1 MLASVLIE
9 YSVKSL
15 NKVFD
20 YKIPSSIK
28 NLKVGHKVSVPFASK
43 EVEGFV
49 LNIHDNEDK
58 SLEYREITKIVES
71 DFYLN
76 DELLM
81 LGKTMSNNLV
91 CNLISCYQAMLPKAL
106 KASLKTN
113 INRKYQTIVYLNEEY
128 DIDTYIET
136 HKRNKAEINILEELK
151 ISESNK
157 SNFNSAAIKKLI
169 EKKIVL
175 EEKSELYRESK
186 IEKEKKKN
194 IELTPIQ
201 IEAYENII
209 NSSEDKF
216 LLYGVTGSGKTE
228 VYIKLIEN
236 MLKSKKTSIVLVPE
250 ISLTP
255 QIVARFKT
263 VFKDNV
269 AIFHSALSE
278 GEKYDEY
285 RKIMRGEISVVVG
298 ARSAIFMPLNNLG
311 LIIIDECQSATYKQE
326 NNPKYNAIDIAFE
339 RAKYNKAKV
348 IMGSATPSLEQFAR
362 AKKGVYKLIEL
373 KSRIS
378 GRFPSIEL
386 VDMEIESKKHN
397 YIISS
402 KLDTAIKAV
411 LERKEQIIILL
422 NRRGYS
428 TFLSCTNCGYVY
440 KCPNCDIS
448 LIYHKSSSSY
458 SCHYCGYRTP
468 SNKECPKCHE
478 DAIKDLGLGTEKLE
492 QMLKEKYNTSVLR
505 MDADTTAHK
514 NAHQILIN
522 DFSSK
527 KYNILVGTQMISKG
541 LNFENVSLVGIINA
555 DASLSIPDF
564 RSAERTYELLS
575 QTSGRVGRFDLPG
588 KVLIQTYNMDNY
600 VYKSVIKND
609 YESFYN
615 EEMDIR
621 MKLKYPPYY
630 YLCNI
635 KVISEDYDLAGE
647 NSKKIKKYLDINLD
661 SSFIILGPAMDG
673 IFKIKNKYH
682 FVILIKYKKI
692 NNLIEVLNN
701 INDNYTSNRLK
712 LDININI

>member
-478 DAIKDLGLGTEKLE
+478 AAIKDLGLGTEKLE

>member
-1 MLASVLIE
+1 MIASVLIE

-20 YKIPSSIK
+20 YKIPTSIK
-28 NLKVGHKVSVPFASK
+28 DLKVGHKVLVPFSSK
-43 EVEGFV
+43 KVEGFV
-49 LNIHDNEDK
+49 LKIHNETDDT
-58 SLEYREITKIVES
+58 LEYREVVKIVES

-76 DELLM
+76 DELLE
-81 LGKTMSNNLV
+81 LGKTMSKSLV

-113 INRKYQTIVYLNEEY
+113 INRKYETIIYLNPNF
-128 DIDTYIET
+128 DVDNYIET
-136 HKRNKAEINILEELK
+136 HQRNTSEINILEELK
-151 ISESNK
+151 VSECNK
-157 SNFNSAAIKKLI
+157 NKFSSVAVKKLI
-169 EKKIVL
+169 QKGIIF
-175 EEKSELYRESK
+175 EEKSELYRETK
-186 IEKEKKKN
+186 IMESKKKK
-194 IELTPIQ
+194 IELTSVQ
-201 IEAYENII
+201 IDAYNTII
-209 NSSEDKF
+209 NSSENKF

-228 VYIKLIEN
+228 VYIKLIET
-236 MLKSKKTSIVLVPE
+236 MLKNKKTSIILVPE

-255 QIVARFKT
+255 QIVARFKA
-263 VFKDNV
+263 VFKNNI

-298 ARSAIFMPLNNLG
+298 ARSAIFMPLNNIG
-311 LIIIDECQSATYKQE
+311 LIIIDECQSTTYKQE
-326 NNPKYNAIDIAFE
+326 NNPKYNAIDISFN
-339 RAKYNKAKV
+339 RAEFHNAKV
-348 IMGSATPSLEQFAR
+348 VMGSATPTLEQFAR
-362 AKKGVYKLIEL
+362 AKKGIFKLIEL

-378 GRFPSIEL
+378 GKFPKIEF
-386 VDMEIESKKHN
+386 VDMEIEAKKHN
-397 YIISS
+397 YTISS
-402 KLDTAIKAV
+402 KLDNAIKYA
-411 LERKEQIIILL
+411 LSKNEQIIILL

-448 LIYHKSSSSY
+448 LIYHKSSASY

-468 SNKECPKCHE
+468 SNKVCPKCRE

-492 QMLKEKYNTSVLR
+492 SILKEKYNTSVLR
-505 MDADTTAHK
+505 MDADTTTYK
-514 NAHQILIN
+514 NAHQMLID
-522 DFSSK
+522 DFASK

-588 KVLIQTYNMDNY
+588 KVLIQTYNMDHY
-600 VYKSVIKND
+600 VYQSVMKND
-609 YESFYN
+609 YEDFYYA
-615 EEMDIR
+615 EMDIR
-621 MKLKYPPYY
+621 MKLKNPPYY
-630 YLCNI
+630 YICNVKI
-635 KVISEDYDLAGE
+635 ISEDYDFARINAG
-647 NSKKIKKYLDINLD
+647 NIKKHLDSYLDEN
-661 SSFIILGPAMDG
+661 FIILGPAMAE

-682 FVILIKYKKI
+682 FVIMIKYKKI
-692 NNLIEVLNN
+692 NNLIDVLND
-701 INDNYTSNRLK
+701 ISDNYTSNRLR